1 MKRQAFY
8 QDLEILGESRANGY
22 MKKLI
27 KPISAGR
34 SIKSFTAGELRQT
47 RNNDPSAIV
56 FLSNTKQVRCIIKN
70 SYSCNYRSAAV
81 HSSGL
86 NGGLFYGW

>member
-8 QDLEILGESRANGY
+8 PDPEILGESRANGY

-27 KPISAGR
+27 WPISAGH
-34 SIKSFTAGELRQT
+34 SIKSFAAGALRQT

-56 FLSNTKQVRCIIKN
+56 FLGNVILVRCIIQN
-70 SYSCNYRSAAV
+70 SYSCNNRSATV
-81 HSSGL
+81 HRSGT
-86 NGGLFYGW
+86 GGLFYGW

>member
-8 QDLEILGESRANGY
+8 QDPDILGESRANGY

-27 KPISAGR
+27 RLISAAYR
-34 SIKSFTAGELRQT
+34 IKSFTAGELWQT

-56 FLSNTKQVRCIIKN
+56 FLGNAKQVRYIIKN
-70 SYSCNYRSAAV
+70 SYSCNNRSATV
-81 HSSGL
+81 HSPGT
-86 NGGLFYGW
+86 GGLFYGW

>member
-8 QDLEILGESRANGY
+8 QDPEILGESRANGY

-27 KPISAGR
+27 GLISAA
-34 SIKSFTAGELRQT
+34 SSTNSFAAGELRQT

-56 FLSNTKQVRCIIKN
+56 FLSNNVQVRYIIQN
-70 SYSCNYRSAAV
+70 SYSCNHISATVHRS
-81 HSSGL
+81 GI
-86 NGGLFYGW
+86 GGLFYGW